1 MIARVEA
8 ANRGR
13 GWHPAPPA
21 PIFAAMT
28 LLRFIAPMR
37 AYQDLRLFL
46 SQRRKHELVFL
57 ALSMAITY
65 LIIFYMIH
73 DSKIVRDDRP
83 VIIYVQ
89 QWPANRT
96 DAQIIAQQK
105 IDVVDQ
111 IKREEAE
118 KKRQAENQAAWKR
131 IDDGLKKYGI

>member
-1 MIARVEA
+1 MIAGVETVQG
-8 ANRGR
+8 GR

-46 SQRRKHELVFL
+46 SQRRKHEVVFL
-57 ALSMAITY
+57 ALSLAITY

-73 DSKIVRDDRP
+73 DSKIVRDNRP

-96 DAQIIAQQK
+96 DAEIIAQQK
-105 IDVVDQ
+105 IDGVEQ
-111 IKREEAE
+111 TKREEAAR
-118 KKRQAENQAAWKR
+118 KRDEENRAAWKR
-131 IDDGLKKYGI
+131 IDDRLKKYGI

>member
-1 MIARVEA
+1 
-8 ANRGR
+8 
-13 GWHPAPPA
+13 
-21 PIFAAMT
+21 MT
-28 LLRFIAPMR
+28 LLRFFAPMR

-57 ALSMAITY
+57 ALSLAITY

-73 DSKIVRDDRP
+73 DSKIVRDNRP

-96 DAQIIAQQK
+96 DAEIIAQQK
-105 IDVVDQ
+105 IDSVEQ
-111 IKREEAE
+111 TKREEAA
-118 KKRQAENQAAWKR
+118 KKRDAENQAAWKR

>member
-1 MIARVEA
+1 MIAGVET

-21 PIFAAMT
+21 TIFAGKTIM
-28 LLRFIAPMR
+28 RSIAPLG
-37 AYQDLRLFL
+37 AFQDLKLFL
-46 SQRRKHELVFL
+46 GQRRKHEVVFL
-57 ALSMAITY
+57 ALSLAITY
-65 LIIFYMIH
+65 LIIFYMIK
-73 DSKIVRDDRP
+73 DSKIERDTRP

-105 IDVVDQ
+105 IDGVEQ
-111 IKREEAE
+111 TKREEAA
-118 KKRQAENQAAWKR
+118 KKREAENQAAWKR

>member
-1 MIARVEA
+1 MEA
-8 ANRGR
+8 ADRGW

-28 LLRFIAPMR
+28 LLRFVAPLR

-57 ALSMAITY
+57 ALSLAITY

-73 DSKIVRDDRP
+73 DSKIVKDTRP

-96 DAQIIAQQK
+96 DAEIIAQQK
-105 IDVVDQ
+105 IDGVEQ
-111 IKREEAE
+111 TKREEAA
-118 KKRQAENQAAWKR
+118 KKRDAENQAAWKR